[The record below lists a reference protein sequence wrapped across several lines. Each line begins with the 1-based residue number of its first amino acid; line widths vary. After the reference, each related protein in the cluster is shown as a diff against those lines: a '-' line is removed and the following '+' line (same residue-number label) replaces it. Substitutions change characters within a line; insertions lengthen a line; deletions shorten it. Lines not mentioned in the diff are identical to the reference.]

1 MFEPFVQDARSGLS
15 RLLFFTFGRGWQ
27 PGARAS
33 NADLVNPLAGA
44 SLGAGSGMRRAL
56 AYWRPRRAVS
66 YSELDQPA

>member
-33 NADLVNPLAGA
+33 NGEGRLAVEPTSQSA
-44 SLGAGSGMRRAL
+44 ARRRLLNHDRYVVETSKSLC
-56 AYWRPRRAVS
+56 PAV
-66 YSELDQPA
+66 